1 MHVNI
6 FRKTTERIRKG
17 HNFRTGR
24 ERDGI
29 RENFNRKGVR
39 KERKRN
45 VD

>member
-1 MHVNI
+1 MYVNI
-6 FRKTTERIRKG
+6 FRKIIKRIRKG
-17 HNFRTGR
+17 YNFRIGR